1 MSIMKDNY
9 ISPLCWEI
17 LLRAEAIICASGQ
30 IRHITEEEDDSD
42 WDNLY

>member
-17 LLRAEAIICASGQ
+17 LLRAEASICASGQ
-30 IRHITEEEDDSD
+30 IQSMTEEVDDSE
-42 WDNLY
+42 WGNLY